1 MSKICVVGDYDSI
14 CGFNA
19 LGIDT
24 FVSAGSEET
33 EKTIDRLAA
42 NDYVIILIT
51 ENIAKQVT
59 ETLDKY
65 RTKPVP
71 AIIPVPSV
79 NGSSGMGIAYLRKAV
94 EQAVGSA
101 EMIFGDEQ

>member
-1 MSKICVVGDYDSI
+1 MAKICVIGDYDSI

-24 FVSAGSEET
+24 FAVSDSQKAVT
-33 EKTIDRLAA
+33 TIENLIK

-51 ENIAKQVT
+51 ENIAKGMT

-65 RTKPVP
+65 RIEPVP
-71 AIIPVPSV
+71 AIIPIPSV
-79 NGSSGMGIAYLRKAV
+79 SGSENLGMDYLRKAV

-101 EMIFGDEQ
+101 EMIFGDQQ